1 MSHYSLVRIKIK
13 NLIVDLLKQTVEE
26 FAKEFNGEIV
36 SQIKDYGGNVR
47 SDFLIAIK
55 TSEMHRGVGVKID
68 SHGNVQLI
76 GDFYGY
82 EGVVRNFEKML
93 VQRYTANAMALAL
106 KNMGYNV
113 EMQKSKQVVFIR
125 AIEW

>member
-13 NLIVDLLKQTVEE
+13 NPIVDLLKQTVEE

-55 TSEMHRGVGVKID
+55 TSEMHRGVGVEID
-68 SHGNVQLI
+68 SHGNVQLV

-82 EGVVRNFEKML
+82 RDVVRNFEKML
-93 VQRYTANAMALAL
+93 VQRYTANATALAL